1 VTTRAWRAGTAGAV
15 LVAAAAVAVATP
27 SATAATG
34 TPGGPAP
41 HDPCQR
47 TSWRAGTAELCSG
60 VLVYRDYVI
69 DDFGAAGP
77 FPTSRKSEQLG
88 SLSATAGDQRY
99 ADPAQTSS
107 ADLVDLAVRLVGD
120 ELVAVFRLNA
130 LYKADSTT
138 VALAVDTDDDRTTG
152 GGAWPGVNGVRSAG
166 WEVVRTASAGDVAAN
181 TVTLRMPAP
190 SGTRWRLQALTAQS
204 NGTVM
209 NVAFRGPQEVSGLG
223 NSTWWEGR
231 QAQVLKTGDITEF
244 GHVVEVADLRGG
256 VTREA
261 DQWQPGLGSRV
272 FTSRWTIGSGEG
284 YSYQRVFGRHGGT
297 GTTCEQEFISHG
309 RFQPYSVYVP
319 TTLPTQPG
327 VQVNLHGCNANHTSQ
342 ITGAGFRSSFGD
354 QLGRVV
360 VAPLGR
366 GPIGYY
372 SDISEADV
380 LEVVDDVERTLRPD
394 PESWFLSGYS
404 MGGYGAL
411 RLAALYPDRW
421 AGLTN
426 WVGFTGDV
434 TNTPAGVE
442 SPRDAPSGAI
452 GNVIHFVRNLEHIP
466 SEHLYAA
473 GDELV
478 QVHTAAAM
486 QQALSRAGLDHRFY
500 LHPAAEHLTFAL
512 LDRWEKESAKSKD
525 RRLVRD
531 PARVVY
537 RTDGALA
544 YPEYELRHDRAYWV
558 SQVRPAKV
566 DADYHDNVGFS
577 DVDLTT
583 SACGG
588 ALPVRTAS
596 NSAGPTPVPWVSQEI
611 TTTGR
616 TPLTGDRLEGRLANV
631 ASLTVD
637 AARTCLA
644 GRDVT
649 YSLTTD
655 GPATVA
661 LTDGRRIVLPA
672 AGTHTGVLAA
682 STGAPVQTAP
692 VAAAGRGQAAGVS
705 ARALPATGAP
715 AAVPV
720 VAGALL
726 LGAAVLRR
734 RLGQQLG

>member
-1 VTTRAWRAGTAGAV
+1 VRTRAWWAGTAGAV
-15 LVAAAAVAVATP
+15 AVAAVVVAPGAGAAP
-27 SATAATG
+27 G
-34 TPGGPAP
+34 TPDGPAP

-77 FPTSRKSEQLG
+77 LPTSRKPEQLG

-99 ADPAQTSS
+99 ADPKQTAS
-107 ADLVDLAVRLVGD
+107 ADLVDLAVRLEG
-120 ELVAVFRLNA
+120 EKLVAVFRLNA
-130 LYKADSTT
+130 LYDPASTI
-138 VALAVDTDDDRTTG
+138 VALAVDSDDDRSTG
-152 GGAWPGVNGVRSAG
+152 GGAWPGVTGVRSSG
-166 WEVVRTASAGDVAAN
+166 WEVVETASAGDVAAN
-181 TVTLRMPAP
+181 TVTLEMPAP
-190 SGTRWRLQALTAQS
+190 PGPRWRLQALTAQS

-209 NVAFRGPQEVSGLG
+209 NVAFRGPTEVSGLG

-231 QAQVLKTGDITEF
+231 QAQVLKSGDITEF
-244 GHVVEVADLRGG
+244 GHVVDVADLRGG

-284 YSYQRVFGRHGGT
+284 YSYAREYGRHGNT
-297 GTTCEQEFISHG
+297 GTTCEQEFVSHG

-319 TTLPTQPG
+319 ASLPARPG

-342 ITGAGFRSSFGD
+342 ITGAGFRTSFGD
-354 QLGRVV
+354 QLGRVI

-380 LEVVDDVERTLRPD
+380 LEVVGDVERTLRPD
-394 PESWFLSGYS
+394 PDAWFLSGYS
-404 MGGYGAL
+404 MGGYGAM

-426 WVGFTGDV
+426 WVGFSGDV
-434 TNTPAGVE
+434 TNSPA
-442 SPRDAPSGAI
+442 STDFPRKAPSGGI
-452 GNVIHFVRNLEHIP
+452 GNVVHFLRNLEHIP

-473 GDELV
+473 ADELV
-478 QVHTAAAM
+478 QVHTALAV
-486 QQALSRAGLDHRFY
+486 QQSLESAGVDARFY

-512 LDRWEKESAKSKD
+512 ADRWEKESAASKG

-558 SQVRPAKV
+558 SEVRPAAV
-566 DADYHDNVGFS
+566 DPDWHDAKGFT

-583 SACGG
+583 AGCGG
-588 ALPVRTAS
+588 ALPVRTAGR
-596 NSAGPTPVPWVSQEI
+596 SAGTTPVPWVSTERA
-611 TTTGR
+611 TTGS
-616 TPLTGDRLEGRLANV
+616 TPATGELLQGTLANV

-637 AARTCLA
+637 ATRTCLA
-644 GRDVT
+644 GKDVT
-649 YSLTTD
+649 YRITSD
-655 GPATVA
+655 GPGTVA
-661 LTDGRRIVLPA
+661 LSDGRRIVLPG
-672 AGTHTGVLAA
+672 AGTHSGVVGAA
-682 STGAPVQTAP
+682 SSGAPVEVTSTAGGGR
-692 VAAAGRGQAAGVS
+692 AAAPGVA
-705 ARALPATGAP
+705 ARALPATGA
-715 AAVPV
+715 AAALP
-720 VAGALL
+720 GLGLLL
-726 LGAAVLRR
+726 LGAAALRR
-734 RLGQQLG
+734 RT